1 MVLPNDDF
9 ENPLDKMPLATNG
22 NNKYHPDPHYDP
34 MIPRPEEQIAD
45 WFDESD
51 QIEHEK
57 NYASRHESSPEFEK
71 TAEEVVTMHEKMYR
85 IATAKYHPFAIGG
98 SESIHDFEGGSEN
111 VQKN

>member
-45 WFDESD
+45 WFMENPDESEE
-51 QIEHEK
+51 IEV
-57 NYASRHESSPEFEK
+57 EK
-71 TAEEVVTMHEKMYR
+71 TMHQKMYE
-85 IATAKYHPFAIGG
+85 IATAKYNPFAIGG
-98 SESIHDFEGGSEN
+98 SESLGGGSEKY
-111 VQKN
+111 QSTE